1 MEQIRIIHT
10 NDLHSHL
17 EKWPKIRRFIQER
30 QQSVVNESV
39 ITVDLGD
46 FSDRWHPLTE
56 ATNGKE
62 NILLMNQVNYDFVTI
77 GNNEGTGNSKEEL
90 DCLYEEGRFEVLLAN
105 LFDNTTLQR
114 PNWVKPYAIKATP
127 QGTRIGI
134 IALTAYFP
142 LTYQPNGWD
151 IRTWQEILP
160 QLVATLRQEV
170 DVLVLLSHLGIEDD
184 ALIAQEIPAI
194 DVIIGSHT
202 HHLFERGK
210 TINQVLVAAAGKF
223 GLYVGEVIVQ
233 VDTHHKI
240 LQKKAR
246 TFPTEQMLAFP
257 EDQAEIDG
265 YLKKGK
271 SYLQNVPVATLSDSL
286 PINQPEQAD
295 LVGET
300 LEAIKVRGKTDVALL
315 NTGLFLRP
323 LQKGLVNQEDLH
335 QILPHP
341 MHLIRVTL
349 TGRDFIR
356 FVREIEKNRGFL
368 RRFPIV
374 GMGFRGKIFGEI
386 VYAGFSYDRIN
397 DQVTWQGL
405 PIEEEVEYTFTTVD
419 HWLFIPF
426 FPTIEIAG
434 RIEFLFPE
442 FIRTVLGSHLS
453 KRYGLQ
459 DQNRTLNELHKG
471 QKTRYNK
478 N

>member
-30 QQSVVNESV
+30 QQPAVNESV

-62 NILLMNQVNYDFVTI
+62 NVLLMNQVNYDFATI

-90 DCLYEEGRFEVLLAN
+90 NDLYEEANFEVLLAN
-105 LFDNTTLQR
+105 LFDQPTLQR
-114 PNWVKPYAIKATP
+114 PTWAKPFIIKVTP
-127 QGTRIGI
+127 QGTKIGL

-160 QLVATLRQEV
+160 QLVASLKQEV
-170 DVLVLLSHLGIEDD
+170 DVLVLLSHLGIEED
-184 ALIAQEIPAI
+184 ALIAQEIPDL

-202 HHLFERGK
+202 HHLFEQGK
-210 TINQVLVAAAGKF
+210 TINQVLIAAAGKF
-223 GLYVGEVIVQ
+223 GLYVGEVVLQIEGKHQKKV
-233 VDTHHKI
+233 I
-240 LQKKAR
+240 QKKAR
-246 TFPTEQMLAFP
+246 TFPTDQMLAFP
-257 EDQAEIDG
+257 EDQAEIEG

-271 SYLQNVPVATLSDSL
+271 AKLRNISVVTLEEDL
-286 PINQPEQAD
+286 PINQPDCRD

-300 LEAIKVRGKTDVALL
+300 LEAIKNRGQTEVAIL

-323 LQKGLVNQEDLH
+323 LQKGVVNQEDLH

-349 TGRDFIR
+349 TGKDFIR

-386 VYAGFSYDRIN
+386 VYSGFSYD
-397 DQVTWQGL
+397 QVNNQVIWQGKR
-405 PIEEEVEYTFTTVD
+405 IDEEGEYTFTTVD

-434 RIEFLFPE
+434 QIEFLFPE
-442 FIRTVLGSHLS
+442 FIRTVLGSYLS
-453 KRYGLQ
+453 KK
-459 DQNRTLNELHKG
+459 DDSID
-471 QKTRYNK
+471 
-478 N
+478 